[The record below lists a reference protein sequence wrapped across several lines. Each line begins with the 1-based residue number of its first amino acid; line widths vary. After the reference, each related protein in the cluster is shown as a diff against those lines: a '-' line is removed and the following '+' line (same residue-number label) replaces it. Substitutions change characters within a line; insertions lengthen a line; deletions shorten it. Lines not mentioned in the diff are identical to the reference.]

1 MLQDSR
7 KRDKNRP
14 SEFQKVFLYEN
25 NFNLAL
31 MRKLL
36 AYITL
41 VFAIGALISEL
52 AHNFSDLKL
61 IYYNLDPAKYYEKD
75 KLYIYKIENNNSSN
89 SSGSNSWYY
98 GVLEKQKINE
108 NIYYSTSYLMENTL
122 LDKKGQY
129 LKVWYCKNANKT
141 ILRDTNKL
149 QPTIYVN
156 GIIIYILILL
166 IIPCMISVLKKSKH

>member
-52 AHNFSDLKL
+52 THNFRDLKL

-129 LKVWYCKNANKT
+129 LKVWYCKNASKT